1 MRHKGVFE
9 GSGILKEPAVSWN
22 TPDLIDLPYQSWTKL
37 QQAQAADCAG
47 WLPNDL
53 LIKLDRCL
61 MAHGVEGRT
70 PFLDLEVA
78 NIAMRLPDRLKI
90 RHNMGKYILR
100 KWLNKKLPEAKPMT
114 PKKGFSV
121 PVGEW
126 ISKKAKLSGEFV
138 ASQPCIEEVANPG
151 RVKALFSSLDGNP
164 NRKAG
169 QMAWTLLFYALW
181 YRVHIDRKPCDGDV
195 FDCLSIAN

>member
-1 MRHKGVFE
+1 
-9 GSGILKEPAVSWN
+9 
-22 TPDLIDLPYQSWTKL
+22 
-37 QQAQAADCAG
+37 
-47 WLPNDL
+47 
-53 LIKLDRCL
+53 

-78 NIAMRLPDRLKI
+78 NIAMRQQDRLKI
-90 RHNMGKYILR
+90 RNNLGKYILR

-121 PVGEW
+121 PVGER
-126 ISKKAKLSGEFV
+126 ISKKAKLSGELV
-138 ASQPCIEEVANPG
+138 AAQPCIEEVANPG

-164 NRKAG
+164 TRKAG

-181 YRVHIDRKPCDGDV
+181 YRFHIDRKPCDGDV
-195 FDCLSIAN
+195 FDNLSIAN